1 MNPRMAAWYTPD
13 VPSTHA
19 ERSEALVALAQVAT
33 CPGQFR
39 HNLEQH
45 LVMAD
50 RARRAGAALVL
61 FPELS
66 LSGYLL
72 AHGVAEESY
81 SLDDPRLAELRR
93 LSREVTMLVG
103 LPLQE
108 ERGGIANAA
117 VLLEGGEVVGVHRK
131 VYLPTYG
138 MFDEG
143 RFFMAGSTF
152 RPVECSLGRFG
163 ILICEDAWH
172 PATSTMLALQQ
183 VDALWMVAGGP
194 TELGCES
201 VPAGTRRWHSL
212 VVASAA
218 TMVTPTWFVN
228 RCGWE
233 EGILFGGGSWAV
245 DCLGRGLVEPAS
257 TLDEALVL
265 AKLDTAATR
274 HARSLRPIPVSERL
288 DLWRATVE
296 AHGA

>member
-1 MNPRMAAWYTPD
+1 M
-13 VPSTHA
+13 
-19 ERSEALVALAQVAT
+19 ALAQVAT

-39 HNLEQH
+39 RNLEQH
-45 LVMAD
+45 LVMTD
-50 RARRAGAALVL
+50 RARQAGASLVL

-72 AHGVAEESY
+72 AHGVAEEAF

-93 LSREVTMLVG
+93 LSREVTILVG

-143 RFFMAGSTF
+143 RFFLAGSAF
-152 RPVECSLGRFG
+152 LPLECRLGRFG
-163 ILICEDAWH
+163 VLICEDAWH
-172 PATSTMLALQQ
+172 PASHTMLALQQ

-194 TELGCES
+194 TELGSETM
-201 VPAGTRRWHSL
+201 PAGTRRWHSL
-212 VVASAA
+212 VVASAI
-218 TMVTPTWFVN
+218 TTVTPTWFVN

-245 DCLGRGLVEPAS
+245 DCLGQGLVEPAS
-257 TLDEALVL
+257 ALDEALVL
-265 AKLDTAATR
+265 ARLDVAATR
-274 HARSLRPIPVSERL
+274 HARSLRPIAVSERL